1 MTDGS
6 ADGVPNAQSW
16 ENADKEID
24 ENLYTGVNICFI
36 PKAKIINPLN
46 FQNIGLRLAQ
56 LYPDRLQCLKN
67 LLAQKKFDNRMDNIV
82 D

>member
-1 MTDGS
+1 VTDGS

-36 PKAKIINPLN
+36 PKAKL
-46 FQNIGLRLAQ
+46 
-56 LYPDRLQCLKN
+56 
-67 LLAQKKFDNRMDNIV
+67 
-82 D
+82 

>member
-1 MTDGS
+1 MQYGPRVQDDRSLKLWVFVTDGS

-36 PKAKIINPLN
+36 PKAKL
-46 FQNIGLRLAQ
+46 
-56 LYPDRLQCLKN
+56 
-67 LLAQKKFDNRMDNIV
+67 
-82 D
+82 